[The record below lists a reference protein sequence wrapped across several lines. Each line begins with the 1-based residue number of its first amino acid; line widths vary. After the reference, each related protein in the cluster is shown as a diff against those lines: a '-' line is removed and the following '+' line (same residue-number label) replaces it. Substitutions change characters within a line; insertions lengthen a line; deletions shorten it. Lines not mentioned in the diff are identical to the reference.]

1 MCCHNGIAFWEFRT
15 QELQQRLDSI
25 ECRRFMLFYVNIILI
40 KIVLEWLRLTVS
52 SITIASHSRRG
63 KKMLFP

>member
-25 ECRRFMLFYVNIILI
+25 ERRCFVLFYVNIILI

-52 SITIASHSRRG
+52 SITIALLTARG
-63 KKMLFP
+63 KKI